1 MTPDAL
7 DIIVAILLVLS
18 GLMAWFRGLIKE
30 VFTIV
35 ALFSASAASYFGGQL
50 MIGPFERWLK
60 VDKVAGEQAANAVS
74 KAAAAGT
81 DATIAKSNLF
91 MGVASPEIVSKVAA
105 YGSVFLF
112 IYFVMSLIGFF
123 LSRTVNESG
132 LGILDKLGGAGFGFA
147 RGFLVVF
154 LLYLPVSF
162 MIEHESMPLWAKNSV
177 TVPVLDKAVAFADT
191 QFGLHDMIVDRGGEL
206 ALRIGKKI
214 NPDEVGKDDI
224 ETAAGDVNVTQGNK
238 FEPGPSQLQQEL
250 QQELTAE
257 EKGIP
262 HEPLP

>member
-7 DIIVAILLVLS
+7 DITVAVLLLLS
-18 GLMAWFRGLIKE
+18 AVMAWFRGLIKE

-60 VDKVAGEQAANAVS
+60 VDKVTGEQAANAVS
-74 KAAAAGT
+74 KAAANGT
-81 DATIAKSNLF
+81 DASVAKANLF
-91 MGVASPEIVSKVAA
+91 MGIASPEIVAKVAA
-105 YGSVFLF
+105 YASVFLF

-132 LGILDKLGGAGFGFA
+132 LGILDKLGGAGFGLA

-162 MIEHESMPLWAKNSV
+162 MVEQERMPAWAKNSV
-177 TVPVLDKAVAFADT
+177 TVPVLDKAVAFADNH
-191 QFGLHDMIVDRGGEL
+191 FGLHDMIVDRGGEIAVKL
-206 ALRIGKKI
+206 GKKI
-214 NPDEVGKDDI
+214 NPEDIGKQTEERPEDRV
-224 ETAAGDVNVTQGNK
+224 EANHSA
-238 FEPGPSQLQQEL
+238 LQQEL
-250 QQELTAE
+250 QQELSAD
-257 EKGIP
+257 EKGVP

>member
-7 DIIVAILLVLS
+7 DIIVAILLLLS
-18 GLMAWFRGLIKE
+18 AAMAWFRGLIKE

-35 ALFSASAASYFGGQL
+35 ALFSATAASYFGGPL
-50 MIGPFERWLK
+50 MIGPFERWMK
-60 VDKVAGEQAANAVS
+60 VDKVTGEQAANAVS
-74 KAAAAGT
+74 KAAGAGT
-81 DATIAKSNLF
+81 DASIAKANLF
-91 MGVASPEIVSKVAA
+91 MGIASPEIVAKVAA
-105 YGSVFLF
+105 FASVFLF

-132 LGILDKLGGAGFGFA
+132 LGIVDKLGGAGFGLA

-162 MIEHESMPLWAKNSV
+162 MIEHETMPLWAKNSV
-177 TVPVLDKAVAFADT
+177 TVPVLDKAVAFADN
-191 QFGLHDMIVDRGGEL
+191 QFGLHDMIVDRGGEIAVKL
-206 ALRIGKKI
+206 GKKI
-214 NPDEVGKDDI
+214 NPDAI
-224 ETAAGDVNVTQGNK
+224 NVDEPEEDPGAKVQTTQ
-238 FEPGPSQLQQEL
+238 STLQEEL

-257 EKGIP
+257 EKGVM